1 LAGLGALLATI
12 WSDGGV
18 VVEEVA
24 VSVTPTGGVL
34 ASRSFGW

>member
-1 LAGLGALLATI
+1 MVAAGVLLSTI
-12 WSDGGV
+12 WSHVTV
-18 VVEEVA
+18 VDLA